1 MEKIKCNFSILKEDE
16 LLKIKE
22 RLLYLRAKEG
32 SELMMLADADVAVKN
47 LAYFSYK
54 NNVAKFYKNDEF
66 IGIVAFD
73 VSTHWWTDKKVLCEL
88 LVLCLSDSF
97 KGFGRI
103 AVDKLEALAKEH
115 NAEIICSGCM
125 FQKEPQIVT
134 NLYLKKGYKLSLPNY
149 VKFLKEQ

>member
-115 NAEIICSGCM
+115 NAEIIVVVVCFKKNHKLLLIFILKRAIS
-125 FQKEPQIVT
+125 
-134 NLYLKKGYKLSLPNY
+134 YLCLIMSN
-149 VKFLKEQ
+149 F